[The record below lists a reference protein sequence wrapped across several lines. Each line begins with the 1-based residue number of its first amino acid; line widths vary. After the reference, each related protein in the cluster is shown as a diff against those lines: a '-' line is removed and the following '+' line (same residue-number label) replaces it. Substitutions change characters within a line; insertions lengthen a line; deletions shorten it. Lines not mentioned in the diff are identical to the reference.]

1 MLLTLFTIF
10 LSLSLVLIVLGYY
23 SKEGVY
29 SLIGSATL
37 FFLGATIVLTGNL
50 QYETGTT
57 TTTTYSYINSTLATT
72 SEVAVTNTTN
82 FNDTSS
88 RLLGFWLGLLGAFAV
103 AINIFEIRGLP
114 SK

>member
-10 LSLSLVLIVLGYY
+10 LILSLGLIALGYY

-29 SLIGSATL
+29 SLVGSATIML
-37 FFLGATIVLTGNL
+37 LGATILITGNL
-50 QYETGTT
+50 QYETGST

-88 RLLGFWLGLLGAFAV
+88 RLLGFWLGLLGAFTI
-103 AINIFEIRGLP
+103 AINIFEIKGL
-114 SK
+114 KD